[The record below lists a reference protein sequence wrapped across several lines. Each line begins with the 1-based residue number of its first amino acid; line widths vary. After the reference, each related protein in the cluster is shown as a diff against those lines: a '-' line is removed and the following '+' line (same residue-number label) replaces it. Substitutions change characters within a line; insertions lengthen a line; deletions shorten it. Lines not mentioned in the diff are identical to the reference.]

1 MIPLREYAVKIELP
15 PVDSHN
21 WGQCLLH
28 GWLQVRHNQKSDEP
42 EYPIHVRIRSEYG
55 DVQRKEKWTWF
66 AANWTMVGLSEGW
79 VVNSPS
85 RAWGQGC
92 RICVSVSAL
101 LPGTFFWPGTFT
113 WFYTILCYL
122 CVIFFS
128 SCKRRKNTNLGGL
141 FASWSESR
149 HFVQTHTKLIKLYKI
164 YAEII
169 TISP

>member
-1 MIPLREYAVKIELP
+1 MIPLREYAVKMELS

-42 EYPIHVRIRSEYG
+42 EYPIHVRIRREETSSE
-55 DVQRKEKWTWF
+55 KEKWTWF

-92 RICVSVSAL
+92 RICVSTAARHL
-101 LPGTFFWPGTFT
+101 FLTRHFYMILHNFMLFMRNFF
-113 WFYTILCYL
+113 
-122 CVIFFS
+122 FFLQAT
-128 SCKRRKNTNLGGL
+128 KKHKLGGVICQL
-141 FASWSESR
+141 DGITTFR
-149 HFVQTHTKLIKLYKI
+149 RHTKLIKLYKI

-169 TISP
+169 TVSPQHYH